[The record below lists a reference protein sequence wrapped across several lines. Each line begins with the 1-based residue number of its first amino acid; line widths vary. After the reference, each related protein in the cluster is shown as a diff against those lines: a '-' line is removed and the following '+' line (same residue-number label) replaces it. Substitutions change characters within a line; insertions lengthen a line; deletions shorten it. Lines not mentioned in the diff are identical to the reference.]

1 MAISGRVAIK
11 KEKKEAEI
19 RREDGRNGRM
29 RGESMIVD
37 AKNAF
42 WLLSAGRRHN
52 SRGDTIKN
60 ATPPGGRRG
69 ERERERIFARGIGR
83 EEGGE
88 AIRKNLEVDSNRI
101 IPRVFTLV
109 MSSSLYRISSTRIK
123 LRDLNDNRLI
133 SYYFA

>member
-1 MAISGRVAIK
+1 MLKTPSGFYQRVADIIQEGILLK
-11 KEKKEAEI
+11 MQPLRGVEKEK
-19 RREDGRNGRM
+19 
-29 RGESMIVD
+29 
-37 AKNAF
+37 
-42 WLLSAGRRHN
+42 
-52 SRGDTIKN
+52 
-60 ATPPGGRRG
+60 
-69 ERERERIFARGIGR
+69 ERERIFARGIGR

>member
-1 MAISGRVAIK
+1 
-11 KEKKEAEI
+11 
-19 RREDGRNGRM
+19 
-29 RGESMIVD
+29 MIVD

-60 ATPPGGRRG
+60 VTPPGGRRG
-69 ERERERIFARGIGR
+69 KRIFARGIGR
-83 EEGGE
+83 EEDGE